1 MSGSLFQHST
11 ESRAAP
17 ETPQAFFEH
26 DLDDRLCYRK
36 YALILSGSRLIHTD
50 SRNAETATE
59 APALPTGES
68 QAWELAPDITA
79 TATAFTGVGEIEL
92 RDPQRLLGRWHYTI
106 GKHADACAFVKALNT
121 LAAQQASTGP
131 DTEPPQLLQDAPSD
145 AAIDALADIT
155 SKTTMQ
161 SLVRVASFAR
171 PWAGFFFL
179 SFLLSFACTGA
190 GLIPPYITMPL
201 IDKVLIPFQNGKPI
215 DEGRVVLY
223 LSGLAGAA
231 FLAWL
236 LGWARTYVL
245 AWVSERVS
253 VELRNTIYT
262 HLHRLSLDYF
272 SEKRTGDLI
281 SRVSTDTD
289 RICFFLSVYMLDLA
303 ADTLMIIM
311 TAGILLY
318 INPMLAIATLC
329 PFPFI
334 AWLTHQV
341 RKTLRRGFSKGS
353 RAWADMTSVLAD
365 AIPGVRVVKA
375 FAQEQRETERF
386 KDANRLVLRAND
398 RVNRVWSFFGPMVT
412 LLTDLGVLIIW
423 GFAVWMIFKNQIT
436 VGVLTAFVAYISKFY
451 ARLESMIRMVS
462 AFQRTAASAK
472 RIFDVLD
479 IEPRIA
485 EIENPVVPGKLAG
498 KIEFRT
504 VGFSYGKRDILKNV
518 NLTIMPG
525 EMIGFVG
532 PSGSGKTTL
541 VNLVCRFYDVCEG
554 AVFVDDTDVRDMSI
568 SAYRKNIGIVLQEP
582 FLFYG
587 TIAENVAYGR
597 PDATRE
603 EIIDAAR
610 AACAHDFIIRLP
622 DGYDTLVGERG
633 QLLSGG
639 ERQRISIA
647 RAILINP
654 AILILDEA
662 TSSVDVETEKEIQQ
676 AIENLVEGRTTLAV
690 AHRLS
695 TLKRA
700 DRIVVLEE
708 GTITAVGKHT
718 ELMSTSMTYAR
729 FHETNAEMYLSTMH
743 QLKETDIKNGSTT
756 QEQYA
761 DYP

>member
-1 MSGSLFQHST
+1 
-11 ESRAAP
+11 
-17 ETPQAFFEH
+17 
-26 DLDDRLCYRK
+26 
-36 YALILSGSRLIHTD
+36 
-50 SRNAETATE
+50 
-59 APALPTGES
+59 
-68 QAWELAPDITA
+68 
-79 TATAFTGVGEIEL
+79 
-92 RDPQRLLGRWHYTI
+92 
-106 GKHADACAFVKALNT
+106 
-121 LAAQQASTGP
+121 
-131 DTEPPQLLQDAPSD
+131 
-145 AAIDALADIT
+145 
-155 SKTTMQ
+155 
-161 SLVRVASFAR
+161 
-171 PWAGFFFL
+171 
-179 SFLLSFACTGA
+179 
-190 GLIPPYITMPL
+190 MPL
-201 IDKVLIPFQNGKPI
+201 MDKVLIPFQNGKPV
-215 DEGRVVLY
+215 DDSRVIWC
-223 LSGLAGAA
+223 LAGLGGSAL
-231 FLAWL
+231 LAWL
-236 LGWARTYVL
+236 LGWARTFVL
-245 AWVSERVS
+245 ARVSERVS
-253 VELRNTIYT
+253 AQLRNTIYT
-262 HLHRLSLDYF
+262 HLHRLSLDFF

-289 RICFFLSVYMLDLA
+289 RICFFLSVYVLDFA
-303 ADTLMIIM
+303 GDILMITM

-318 INPMLAIATLC
+318 INPLLAIVTLC

-334 AWLTHQV
+334 MWLTHRV

-375 FAQEQRETERF
+375 FAQEQRETDRF

-436 VGVLTAFVAYISKFY
+436 VGVLTAFVAYISRFY

-472 RIFDVLD
+472 RIFDVID
-479 IEPRIA
+479 IEPRIVEA
-485 EIENPVVPGKLAG
+485 AHPFMPGKLRG
-498 KIEFRT
+498 KIEFKD
-504 VGFSYGKRDILKNV
+504 VGFSYGVRDILKNV
-518 NLTIMPG
+518 SLTIMPG

-554 AVFVDDTDVRDMSI
+554 AVFVDDTDIREMSI
-568 SAYRKNIGIVLQEP
+568 AGYRKNIGIVLQDP

-587 TIAENVAYGR
+587 TIAENIAYGR
-597 PDATRE
+597 PDASRI
-603 EIIDAAR
+603 EIVEAAR

-654 AILILDEA
+654 SILILDEA

-676 AIENLVEGRTTLAV
+676 ALENLIEGRTTLAI

-695 TLKRA
+695 TLKHA
-700 DRIVVLEE
+700 NRIVVLEE
-708 GTITAVGKHT
+708 GTITGVGGHT
-718 ELMSTSMTYAR
+718 ELLNTSLTYAL
-729 FHETNAEMYLSTMH
+729 FHRTNAEMYLSAVH
-743 QLKETDIKNGSTT
+743 QLKGEDEKTVLDEE
-756 QEQYA
+756 EQYA
-761 DYP
+761 

>member
-1 MSGSLFQHST
+1 VLP
-11 ESRAAP
+11 AAG
-17 ETPQAFFEH
+17 TPG
-26 DLDDRLCYRK
+26 K
-36 YALILSGSRLIHTD
+36 
-50 SRNAETATE
+50 TAQSAVQP
-59 APALPTGES
+59 APAQDEV
-68 QAWELAPDITA
+68 WELSPELSA
-79 TATAFTGVGEIEL
+79 TAQAYTGVGEIEL
-92 RDPQRLLGRWHYTI
+92 RSPHRLLARWHYTI
-106 GKHADACAFVKALNT
+106 GKHADACTFVKSFNAM
-121 LAAQQASTGP
+121 AADYTAAETDHGSS
-131 DTEPPQLLQDAPSD
+131 EVLQETPSD
-145 AAIDALADIT
+145 TSTEAPADIT
-155 SKTTMQ
+155 SETTMRY
-161 SLVRVASFAR
+161 LGRIVSFAR
-171 PWAGFFFL
+171 PWAGLFL
-179 SFLLSFACTGA
+179 VSFLLSVACTGA

-201 IDKVLIPFQNGKPI
+201 IDTVLIPFQNGKSV
-215 DEGRVVLY
+215 DESRVIWCLAA
-223 LSGLAGAA
+223 LAGSA

-236 LGWARTYVL
+236 LGWARTFVL
-245 AWVSERVS
+245 ARVSERVS
-253 VELRNTIYT
+253 AQLRNTIYT

-289 RICFFLSVYMLDLA
+289 RICFFLSVYVLDLA
-303 ADTLMIIM
+303 ADILMIIM

-318 INPMLAIATLC
+318 INPLLAIVTLC

-334 AWLTHQV
+334 AWLTHRV

-375 FAQEQRETERF
+375 FAQERRETDRF
-386 KDANRLVLRAND
+386 KEANRLVLRAND
-398 RVNRVWSFFGPMVT
+398 RVNKVWSFFGPMVT

-436 VGVLTAFVAYISKFY
+436 VGVLTAFVAYISRFY

-472 RIFDVLD
+472 RIFDVID
-479 IEPRIA
+479 IEPRIVEVA
-485 EIENPVVPGKLAG
+485 NPVIPGKVQG
-498 KIEFRT
+498 KIEFKN
-504 VGFSYGKRDILKNV
+504 VGFSYGKRDVLNNV
-518 NLTIMPG
+518 SLTIMPG

-541 VNLVCRFYDVCEG
+541 VNLVCRFYDVSQG
-554 AVFVDDTDVRDMSI
+554 AVFVDDTDIRAMSI
-568 SAYRKNIGIVLQEP
+568 SGYRKNIGIVLQDP

-587 TIAENVAYGR
+587 TIAENIAYGK
-597 PDATRE
+597 PDASRV
-603 EIIDAAR
+603 EIIEAAR

-647 RAILINP
+647 RAILPNP
-654 AILILDEA
+654 SILILDEA

-676 AIENLVEGRTTLAV
+676 ALENLIEGRTTLAV

-700 DRIVVLEE
+700 NRIVVLEE
-708 GTITAVGKHT
+708 GVITGVGGHAD
-718 ELMSTSMTYAR
+718 LLSTNLTYAR
-729 FHETNAEMYLSTMH
+729 FHRTNAEMYLSTVQ
-743 QLKETDIKNGSTT
+743 QLKDEDEKTVLDEE
-756 QEQYA
+756 EQYA
-761 DYP
+761 